1 MRFKWSH
8 ATTRQY
14 TTIMIDRIC
23 ECLDFSAFVLA
34 TNLWDLTLSQVLPM
48 AEFVEDT
55 RRRVLSGQLEQL
67 EGIMAV

>member
-14 TTIMIDRIC
+14 TTIMIDRVC

-34 TNLWDLTLSQVLPM
+34 TNLRDLTLSQVLPM

>member
-1 MRFKWSH
+1 
-8 ATTRQY
+8 
-14 TTIMIDRIC
+14 MIDRIC

-34 TNLWDLTLSQVLPM
+34 TNLRDLTLSQVLPM

>member
-34 TNLWDLTLSQVLPM
+34 TNLRDLTLSQVLPM

>member
-1 MRFKWSH
+1 
-8 ATTRQY
+8 
-14 TTIMIDRIC
+14 MIDRIC

-34 TNLWDLTLSQVLPM
+34 TNLRNLTLTQVLPM

-67 EGIMAV
+67 EGIVALR